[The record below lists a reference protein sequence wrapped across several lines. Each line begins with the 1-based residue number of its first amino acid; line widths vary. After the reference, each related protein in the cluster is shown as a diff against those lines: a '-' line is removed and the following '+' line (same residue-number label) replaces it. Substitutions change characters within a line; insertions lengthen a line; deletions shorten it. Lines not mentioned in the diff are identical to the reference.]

1 LNGFQ
6 KEGTDKQVAFVT
18 DGIKGCFIS
27 QIDKELCIE
36 PFEEVTGRTI
46 DRLTKYIIGL
56 SQKALTG
63 ENLVKYFCNNEGI
76 ENSISNRLVNSL
88 FNVMKYNIDG
98 KTRMLFEEW

>member
-1 LNGFQ
+1 MNGFQ